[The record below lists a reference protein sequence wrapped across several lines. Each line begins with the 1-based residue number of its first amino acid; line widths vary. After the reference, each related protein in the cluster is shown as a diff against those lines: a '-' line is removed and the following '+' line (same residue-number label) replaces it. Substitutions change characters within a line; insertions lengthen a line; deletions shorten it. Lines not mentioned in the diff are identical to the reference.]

1 MTLDPAYAAAE
12 RTAAAQHL
20 IARAQAEI
28 VDLVTVSAL
37 DLCVLDGPR
46 QPLFEERVAHAWVK
60 LGERQEKLWKRSPR
74 ACSSEGS

>member
-28 VDLVTVSAL
+28 IARWTISPPPQMPTRYLVMPVVNSS
-37 DLCVLDGPR
+37 
-46 QPLFEERVAHAWVK
+46 VAPSRRR
-60 LGERQEKLWKRSPR
+60 GY
-74 ACSSEGS
+74 

>member
-28 VDLVTVSAL
+28 IARWTISPPPDANAVSGDA
-37 DLCVLDGPR
+37 G
-46 QPLFEERVAHAWVK
+46 
-60 LGERQEKLWKRSPR
+60 G
-74 ACSSEGS
+74 